1 MASKIGRTRRRLRTS
16 SRTVLSAV
24 AITSLTATGVV
35 VYAGAASAAV
45 PKFPDN
51 IVVFPDRDFVSVE
64 GYMDPFY
71 AGQTALLEVTRAG
84 TVIGSAKAVISGTDV
99 AFEVNHPGG
108 VCWGAGTSHQV
119 TPDIRPGDVVSL
131 SLPDGLKDETTVA
144 DTYVT
149 KDMTLNGNVIT
160 VDGHV
165 APSVNKAQMEQR
177 IINPDLKDTD
187 VGRRDLRA
195 VPGEVTTEAAY
206 TSTLEFPT
214 DTTFLA
220 TYTFVD
226 PATAAIAA
234 SADLG
239 ERSMA
244 WQVED
249 ADANRQ
255 GLTIAEYGEAGG
267 PGMGGCPAGPGDQ
280 AAPTPGT
287 AQVVRSADKTS
298 LSVKWEPTAAQAGAE
313 PVSGYSIMAIGNT
326 VGANGQQVQL
336 GTRTDANATS
346 TTIKGLDPAENYTVE
361 VRSMAGPKMSEAFST
376 TVAAPAPTD
385 PALGDTTP
393 PTLTVDPAPVADSTT
408 PVEATSV
415 SATSDGQIYYTTGT
429 DLVISGGLPSDAA
442 QPYTG
447 PIAITAPTTL
457 HIASFDDAGNY
468 TVTEG
473 MYAPPAPTGEP
484 APDPVPPAA
493 PTGLTATPGQGS
505 ATLRWDAGDASVTG
519 YQVTVYDA
527 GVALATQ
534 PAETTAR
541 TQTVTGLTAG
551 KEYGFTVKAMAGTLA
566 SAESTMVMATPQAVT
581 DSVTIGSAR
590 WKSGEFRVSGTGSV
604 PGATITLHLVNADGT
619 IGAAIPRATATVVAA
634 VPPEVG
640 GDWSIRL
647 RDNAAPATNPGRII
661 AKSSNGGQTAPF
673 TVTRG

>member
-71 AGQTALLEVTRAG
+71 AGQTALLEVTRG
-84 TVIGSAKAVISGTDV
+84 STVIGSAKAVISGTDV

-131 SLPDGLKDETTVA
+131 TLPDGLKDETTVA

-160 VDGHV
+160 VDGYV

-195 VPGEVTTEAAY
+195 VPGEITAEAAY
-206 TSTLEFPT
+206 TSTLDFPT
-214 DTTFLA
+214 ESTFLA

-226 PATAAIAA
+226 PATAALAA

-280 AAPTPGT
+280 GAPTPGT

-298 LSVKWEPTAAQAGAE
+298 LSVKWEPVAAQAGAE

-346 TTIKGLDPAENYTVE
+346 TTVKGLDPAESYNV
-361 VRSMAGPKMSEAFST
+361 
-376 TVAAPAPTD
+376 
-385 PALGDTTP
+385 
-393 PTLTVDPAPVADSTT
+393 
-408 PVEATSV
+408 
-415 SATSDGQIYYTTGT
+415 
-429 DLVISGGLPSDAA
+429 
-442 QPYTG
+442 
-447 PIAITAPTTL
+447 
-457 HIASFDDAGNY
+457 
-468 TVTEG
+468 
-473 MYAPPAPTGEP
+473 
-484 APDPVPPAA
+484 
-493 PTGLTATPGQGS
+493 
-505 ATLRWDAGDASVTG
+505 
-519 YQVTVYDA
+519 
-527 GVALATQ
+527 
-534 PAETTAR
+534 
-541 TQTVTGLTAG
+541 
-551 KEYGFTVKAMAGTLA
+551 
-566 SAESTMVMATPQAVT
+566 
-581 DSVTIGSAR
+581 
-590 WKSGEFRVSGTGSV
+590 
-604 PGATITLHLVNADGT
+604 
-619 IGAAIPRATATVVAA
+619 
-634 VPPEVG
+634 
-640 GDWSIRL
+640 
-647 RDNAAPATNPGRII
+647 
-661 AKSSNGGQTAPF
+661 
-673 TVTRG
+673 